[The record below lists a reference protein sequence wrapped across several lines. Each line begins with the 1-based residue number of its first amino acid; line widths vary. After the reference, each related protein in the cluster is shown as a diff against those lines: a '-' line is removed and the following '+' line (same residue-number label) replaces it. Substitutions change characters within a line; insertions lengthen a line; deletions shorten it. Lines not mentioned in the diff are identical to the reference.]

1 MLAAVA
7 PPPPVPPKKDEEI
20 EQIRAMF
27 DKVMAAEGDVELP
40 NVIGM
45 FEKKMAK
52 LGTGPKDTQI
62 KTSLEQRL
70 TALKLRQE
78 IIEQR
83 DKVKLASEA
92 QRNEIKRVAMVVAD
106 AQKQAIYNI
115 VGRIQPSTVYDGK
128 RGLPL
133 MFRVESA
140 DALSPR
146 TVGYIIPAE
155 GIELLTKIGKV
166 CGVLGENRFD
176 SSLQL
181 NIVAPRRIDVL
192 DVGGTSTSTPASTAP
207 TPAAPA
213 PTASTPPPAT
223 PATTTAAPEPEK

>member
-1 MLAAVA
+1 
-7 PPPPVPPKKDEEI
+7 
-20 EQIRAMF
+20 MF
-27 DKVMAAEGDVELP
+27 DKVMAAEGDAEVP
-40 NVIGM
+40 NVIAM
-45 FEKKMAK
+45 FEQKMGK
-52 LGTGPKDTQI
+52 LGTGPKDVQL
-62 KTSLEQRL
+62 KSSLDQRL
-70 TALKLRQE
+70 MALKFRQE

-83 DKVKLASEA
+83 DKVKQVNAGR
-92 QRNEIKRVAMVVAD
+92 QTEILRFTQIVSD
-106 AQKQAIYNI
+106 AQKQAIYTV

-146 TVGYIIPAE
+146 TVGYIIPTE

-166 CGVLGENRFD
+166 CGVVGENKFD

-192 DVGGTSTSTPASTAP
+192 DVGGMSMAV
-207 TPAAPA
+207 PAAA
-213 PTASTPPPAT
+213 PTAPMVDPGASAPAVQPPAT
-223 PATTTAAPEPEK
+223 TVAPEPEK